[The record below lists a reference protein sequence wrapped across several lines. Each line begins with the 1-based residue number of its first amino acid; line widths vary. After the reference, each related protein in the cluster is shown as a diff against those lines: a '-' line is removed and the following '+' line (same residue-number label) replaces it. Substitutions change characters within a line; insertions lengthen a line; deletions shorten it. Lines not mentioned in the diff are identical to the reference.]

1 MRWAGTPNRLTQP
14 AKKASAQSWAVVLCR
29 GTASGQRVVRSTM
42 VSTCEKPSLLGG
54 KGPTRST
61 WTWANQWPGTAIGCR
76 GAFMCRTTL
85 AAAQPWQSRHQAAA
99 SLAIPLHT
107 YLLASN
113 GRVARMPG

>member
-1 MRWAGTPNRLTQP
+1 MRWAGTPNQLTQP
-14 AKKASAQSWAVVLCR
+14 VKKASAHSWVVVPRR

-42 VSTCEKPSLLGG
+42 VSTCVNPSLLGG

-61 WTWANQWPGTAIGCR
+61 WTWANRRPGTAIGCR

-85 AAAQPWQSRHQAAA
+85 PAVQPWQSRHQAVA

-113 GRVARMPG
+113 RRVARMPG